1 MKHIYSTLLLLLLLS
16 VTTLAQAQIT
26 ITESYFQDRIGV
38 TETST
43 LFDLMETSDLT
54 AIINATGPNQTW
66 DFSGFTVAD
75 TFSISETYILLPG
88 DVPGANLFPDSDFAI
103 QLEADTVDVSDGDSL
118 TFYLFSSINDGYFTS
133 EGSIGIGGDI
143 DENGQP
149 DTLQFTFSP
158 PSKESPVPLSYE
170 DMWVDSTTTFVS
182 FAGFEIPPTSA
193 EINTSVV
200 DGWGTLITP
209 QGSFEALRIRT
220 EFTSVSLTGGPDS
233 FNNTDIEF
241 VTREG
246 VLASV
251 FIDADGTTILGSYS
265 VSDFVMSGTPV
276 EDEEGLPSQF
286 QLSQNYPNPFNPSTT
301 INYAL
306 PASSDVTLKVYTLT
320 GQEVA
325 TLVNATQGVGQYEV
339 QFDASNLSS
348 GIYLYRLETASFTET
363 RMMSLIK

>member
-1 MKHIYSTLLLLLLLS
+1 MKHVYSTFLLLIFLS
-16 VTTLAQAQIT
+16 VSTVTQAQIT
-26 ITESYFQDRIGV
+26 ITESYFEDRIGI

-43 LFDLMETSDLT
+43 LFDLVDTSDLT

-66 DFSGFTVAD
+66 DFSGFMVAD
-75 TFSISETYILLPG
+75 TFTIEQTYIQLPAT
-88 DVPGANLFPDSDFAI
+88 DIPGADLFPDSDFVVR
-103 QLEADTVDVSDGDSL
+103 LESDTVDAVAGQEVAS
-118 TFYLFSSINDGYFTS
+118 YLFSSIEDGFFIS
-133 EGSIGIGGDI
+133 EGSFTLGDV
-143 DENGQP
+143 DEDGAV
-149 DTLQFTFSP
+149 DTLVFTFSP
-158 PSKESPVPLSYE
+158 ATIESPVPLSYE
-170 DMWVDSTTTFVS
+170 DMWEDSTTTTLS
-182 FAGFEIPPTSA
+182 FGGFDFPPSTAS
-193 EINTSVV
+193 INSSVV
-200 DGWGTLITP
+200 DGWGTLVLP

-220 EFTSVSLTGGPDS
+220 EFTTVNLTGGPDM
-233 FNNTDIEF
+233 FDNTDIEF

-246 VLASV
+246 ALASI
-251 FIDADGTTILGSYS
+251 FIGADGTVEGSFS
-265 VSDFVMSGTPV
+265 ISDFVMSGTPV

>member
-75 TFSISETYILLPG
+75 TFSISETYIQLPA
-88 DVPGANLFPDSDFAI
+88 DVPGSDLFPDSDFAI
-103 QLEADTVDVSDGDSL
+103 QLESDTVDALAGDSIA
-118 TFYLFSSINDGYFTS
+118 FYLFSSIKDGYFFS
-133 EGSIGIGGDI
+133 DGSISLGDA
-143 DENGQP
+143 DEDGVN
-149 DTLQFTFSP
+149 DTLKITFSP
-158 PSKESPVPLSYE
+158 PSKNNPVPLTFE
-170 DMWVDSTTTFVS
+170 DMWEDSTTTVLS
-182 FAGFEIPPTSA
+182 IAGFELPATSA
-193 EINTSVV
+193 DVNNSVV

-209 QGSFEALRIRT
+209 QGSFQALRIRT
-220 EFTSVSLTGGPDS
+220 EFTEVSLVGGPDAFS
-233 FNNTDIEF
+233 HTDIEF
-241 VTREG
+241 VSAEG

-251 FIDADGTTILGSYS
+251 FIDADGSTFGSYS